1 MAQTVVTYNRLD
13 CVLVTYVCLYVCFD
27 ISVCMSVSRKPPRCL
42 SLGQGGV
49 GARSRPRLP
58 HQIRHVQSVPVSRFD
73 KLV

>member
-13 CVLVTYVCLYVCFD
+13 CVLVIMCVCVCFD
-27 ISVCMSVSRKPPRCL
+27 ISVCLSVSRKPPRCL